1 MSQDKKEK
9 VFVGSTRVKDGK
21 YGQIVNVGFSQKDID
36 LLSSN
41 LNDRGW
47 VNINLL
53 SKRDGGMYAELE
65 QKKPAPGAAAN
76 TQDDD
81 LF

>member
-1 MSQDKKEK
+1 MSQDKI
-9 VFVGSTRVKDGK
+9 FVGSTRVKEGK
-21 YGQIVNVGFSQKDID
+21 YGQIINVGFSQKDID
-36 LLSSN
+36 LLSKN

-65 QKKPAPGAAAN
+65 QKKTAPATATN